1 MPDTPPEIIM
11 ALAEL
16 ETMNLALYQ
25 HLKAHGCTC
34 KSVLEDPPK
43 EEKK

>member
-1 MPDTPPEIIM
+1 MAETPPEIIM
-11 ALAEL
+11 VLAEL

-25 HLKAHGCTC
+25 HLKAHGCNC
-34 KSVLEDPPK
+34 KSILEDPPK